1 MISSPQ
7 SPLPGIDSGCHGGDR
22 EWDGPLS
29 NVQTHINFC
38 MLYQLYRPIY
48 LSLDRLILPIYLS
61 ISVFVDN
68 TYLTVYLSLSACLP
82 LFFSLAI
89 YRFIVTCLTICMSVH
104 PSIYPIH
111 QKIYSELTSLSTDK
125 SVQPNHQ
132 FSILKLPGWTSG
144 HELDQQPVV
153 GSSVNVQ
160 FEQDASLSNDM
171 FINSLYI
178 IYIHIIQP
186 FG

>member
-1 MISSPQ
+1 MARCPMYKHISIFVCYIGLSICL
-7 SPLPGIDSGCHGGDR
+7 SID
-22 EWDGPLS
+22 L
-29 NVQTHINFC
+29 F
-38 MLYQLYRPIY
+38 Y
-48 LSLDRLILPIYLS
+48 LSTCLFLC
-61 ISVFVDN
+61 VDD

-111 QKIYSELTSLSTDK
+111 RKIYSELTSLSTDK

-178 IYIHIIQP
+178 YNVYIHIYIYTYIIQP
-186 FG
+186 HDPAIWISTG